1 MSSWWGYFPRWKP
14 DPREKQKKR
23 RMEEFWKT
31 DATEK
36 RKNKRM
42 GEFFGCTFL
51 YIKNDPFCSLKS
63 IMEIYYTILL
73 FYRTLM
79 ELSKVCRPRNGAG
92 FTKFFY
98 ISILPFL
105 RFYVLSF
112 LRSSVKLTR
121 LDPKPCQPANGAG
134 TNPFFQVVP
143 TLTLLIMSFCH

>member
-51 YIKNDPFCSLKS
+51 YIKNDPFCFRWNPFWKYIIQFFTEHWWSFRK
-63 IMEIYYTILL
+63 YVG
-73 FYRTLM
+73 RVM
-79 ELSKVCRPRNGAG
+79 ELGLQNSSIFPFFRSYV
-92 FTKFFY
+92 FTFFR
-98 ISILPFL
+98 S
-105 RFYVLSF
+105 YVLPLSW
-112 LRSSVKLTR
+112 
-121 LDPKPCQPANGAG
+121 PALIRNRVISWSWHG
-134 TNPFFQVVP
+134 TNPFFQVVT